1 MSTLMRLRQSPF
13 WISAAEQWT
22 LAVRSRQVAI
32 FAGVFAALAMAVA
45 ASGYVLTGG
54 TGLQD
59 FARTSASL
67 VELVLLLVPLASLM
81 VGATAFTPDRG
92 AAELRYSQPVPRRTL
107 LAGQLT
113 GLFLA
118 LVAAETIGFGA
129 AGVVLF
135 WRTGATG
142 AGGFLGVMTA
152 GAALTAVFL
161 ALAAAIAGGATSRGR
176 ARVLAFSLVSWL
188 AAVALVD
195 VAALGASSWLTSGA
209 ASRLLMV
216 TAILNPVGAVRTG
229 VMLALDGT
237 AAFGAAS
244 LAFLRFTGG
253 ATGAYG
259 WLVASV
265 MAWTAGGFVIGA
277 RRLERADL

>member
-1 MSTLMRLRQSPF
+1 MSTLTQLRRSPF
-13 WISAAEQWT
+13 WISAVEQWT

-67 VELVLLLVPLASLM
+67 VELVLLLVPLAALM

-92 AAELRYSQPVPRRTL
+92 AAELRYSQPVSRRTL

-135 WRTGATG
+135 WRTGAAG

-161 ALAAAIAGGATSRGR
+161 SLAAAIAGGATSRGR
-176 ARVLAFSLVSWL
+176 ARVLAVALVLWL

-216 TAILNPVGAVRTG
+216 TAIFNPVGAVRTG
-229 VMLALDGT
+229 VMMALDGT

-253 ATGAYG
+253 TAGAYG

-265 MAWTAGGFVIGA
+265 VLWTGLGYVIGA
-277 RRLERADL
+277 KRLERADL